1 MLNVSYKLA
10 NNDDNDYIQK
20 EMKQTSGKIISNKEE
35 VMKENKP
42 MTEGSSLPTQEK
54 LSAKQHY
61 LSIAR
66 YVVGR
71 STNIAKKYVARH

>member
-1 MLNVSYKLA
+1 LA
-10 NNDDNDYIQK
+10 GNDDHDYPRQK
-20 EMKQTSGKIISNKEE
+20 EIKQTSGKIISNKEE

-42 MTEGSSLPTQEK
+42 MTDGSGQQK

-71 STNIAKKYVARH
+71 STNVPKE

>member
-1 MLNVSYKLA
+1 MQISSKPILN
-10 NNDDNDYIQK
+10 
-20 EMKQTSGKIISNKEE
+20 KQD

-42 MTEGSSLPTQEK
+42 MTEGNSLPNQQK

-66 YVVGR
+66 YIVGR
-71 STNIAKKYVARH
+71 STNIAKKYESLYN